1 MPFFRLLLLYL
12 LPFYVCAHPLAQR
25 VITLAPH
32 ATELAYSSGLGAKLI
47 AVSEASDY
55 PEAAQ
60 KIETVANYQGIKL
73 ERILA
78 LKPDLV
84 IAWNPNSYHREML
97 QLKQFGIPIVYTSIQ
112 TLDDIPSTI
121 LQLSQWS
128 DDPSIGQK
136 NADLFIKT
144 LAQLR
149 ERYQHLQPIRY
160 FFQLS
165 QKPVISVSEPHWPSD
180 IFSICGGKNILSNT
194 SIPYPQVSLE
204 QIITANPEVIFTTND
219 ETANHAQWNN
229 WSQIPAV
236 KHQFIWSLNSNW
248 INRPTMRSLKAIEQ
262 VCQYLNIVRERMP
275 LHR

>member
-1 MPFFRLLLLYL
+1 MHFFRLLLLYL
-12 LPFYVCAHPLAQR
+12 VPFYVSAHPLAQR
-25 VITLAPH
+25 VITLSPH
-32 ATELAYSSGLGAKLI
+32 ATELAYSSGLGSKLI

-55 PEAAQ
+55 PEEAQ

-84 IAWNPNSYHREML
+84 IAWSPNFYPREMR

-112 TLDDIPSTI
+112 KLDDIPSTI

-128 DDPSIGQK
+128 DNPSIGQK
-136 NADLFIKT
+136 NAVLFTKT
-144 LAQLR
+144 LSQLR
-149 ERYQHLQPIRY
+149 EKYQHLQPIRY

-165 QKPVISVSEPHWPSD
+165 QKPVISVSEFNWPSD
-180 IFSICGGKNILSNT
+180 IFNICGGKNILSNT

-204 QIITANPEVIFTTND
+204 QIITANPQVIFTTND
-219 ETANHAQWNN
+219 EREINAQWKN
-229 WSQIPAV
+229 WPQMPAV

-248 INRPTMRSLKAIEQ
+248 INRPTMRSLKAIKQ
-262 VCQYLNIVRERMP
+262 VCQHLNIVRERMP
-275 LHR
+275 